1 MLIFNNGRIANPPE
15 RLLVNY
21 KKIKFYFVLSSV
33 CIIFASECIG

>member
-21 KKIKFYFVLSSV
+21 KKIKFYFVF
-33 CIIFASECIG
+33 FATLNNSCLRFE

>member
-21 KKIKFYFVLSSV
+21 KKINYLF
-33 CIIFASECIG
+33 CIVFGLHYLCI